1 MAQTKISLQVQSVLT
16 VIMVCIITPMIAGGS
31 IALAADFAGE
41 NLILESPD
49 DLNGFGWKSGPQ
61 GDCVTTSSNGI
72 PTTSTFISSGTSTYA
87 TNVFTSLVQPVLN
100 GSTAQTQ
107 IESCG
112 GTSAQNDFT
121 MVLPSN
127 IFQPN
132 ESHSR
137 FTFEAWATS
146 GCTSSCTVGY
156 YDSGYEFDWWV
167 EINGTKAFG
176 ADDISIPGYKEYGS
190 NIRFHMLLNHSLNVV
205 EYNELTKGINNCENQ
220 CEYTLHFDNVAHG
233 DSSVDYTSFLFET
246 GMYVRVDTY
255 SLDDLDGSLV
265 MTVTPWALT
274 IIFSLVALAST
285 SWWNPVFKA
294 VGENMKKQGGL
305 Y

>member
-1 MAQTKISLQVQSVLT
+1 MAENKISLQVQSVLT

-31 IALAADFAGE
+31 ISLAADFAGE

-49 DLNGFGWKSGPQ
+49 DLNGFGWKAGPQ
-61 GDCVTTSSNGI
+61 GDCVTTSLSGF
-72 PTTSTFISSGTSTYA
+72 PTTTTTIQSATSNYAGNTYTA
-87 TNVFTSLVQPVLN
+87 LAQPFLN
-100 GSTAQTQ
+100 GSNSYLQ
-107 IESCG
+107 IEACG
-112 GTSAQNDFT
+112 GSAAENDFV
-121 MVLPSN
+121 MVLPN
-127 IFQPN
+127 NLFQRN

-137 FTFEAWATS
+137 FTFEAWGGS
-146 GCTSSCTVGY
+146 GCTSSCSTQY
-156 YDSGYEFDWWV
+156 YDTGYNFDWWV
-167 EINGTKAFG
+167 EINGSKAFG
-176 ADDISIPGYKEYGS
+176 QDGISIPGYKQYGS
-190 NIRFHMLLNHSLNVV
+190 NIRFHMLLNYSLNVV
-205 EYNELTKGINNCENQ
+205 DYNDLTNAITECENQ
-220 CEYTLHFDNVAHG
+220 CQYTLHFDNVDHG
-233 DSSVDYTSFLFET
+233 DSSVDYTSFLFEN
-246 GMYVRVDTY
+246 GVNVRVDTY